1 MVENVISGHTT
12 TLTDG
17 DYILSPSLTNLF
29 EGIHGNGILMYE
41 DTATGDSNRNAK
53 ATSPGFVSDNGTNS
67 IVVRGGY
74 AVLDGLIIPFG
85 NIAAG
90 ATHTITLQ
98 ASTIEGGGTAMTTNG
113 QSCLLVVYACSDT
126 ESPKY
131 GIHIEQ
137 GSIVSSGFPVTPE
150 AFLSDTSGLNGSLN
164 LASKQSTALAV
175 VKCVHNAGAGG
186 LKMEVTEVYDV
197 RTFVKPS
204 PIYFSPMTTGSLGN
218 QTGRIDSTADLDGM
232 HGGGD
237 EVGGLSTSNFGGM
250 WMSYSHGTDGSDGDH
265 VLYFSGKQ
273 GGTRR
278 THRIGPN
285 KISVLNTAQDVR
297 FDGPNIFNTTPS
309 GTINLTPTGTFPPSH
324 MIIVNNAATGNSNIV
339 VFDPNGL
346 SNGSDT
352 DGNVNAA
359 SSAIFVY
366 NGTAWVKVF
375 ATSSAVGASGS
386 AGAIQISD
394 GSSFSNDAQLTFT
407 TASNT
412 LNVGGP
418 ITMGGLLT
426 DASGIAFKA
435 SVSSN
440 PAGSGPDARTLWVDS
455 DDGKLYFNTTAVQ
468 MVGGASTIDINGL
481 TEVQIAS
488 GDYIAFSDEG
498 ESGDPTRRESID
510 DVATLFAGTGL
521 TASSA
526 VINIDP
532 NQAGITS
539 IGPAGTLTVNQD
551 LTVTG
556 NLLVSGSST
565 TLNVGTLEVEDLHIL
580 IAKGGDDAATDGAG
594 IIIDSTDGDKTILF
608 SNNADA
614 TLEGLKVNQH
624 WLPSSDSAL
633 NLGATDS
640 TNPLRWANVYA
651 DNLDTTDL
659 VVKSSAN
666 LLKTDST
673 NNRVGVLQGAPDA
686 PFQVGELGFG
696 YGSANIIASNNNGST
711 PVTIDLFHDRKFKA
725 AKLLVSV
732 ENTSTG
738 SGGRVYETAE
748 MVVTHD
754 GRSDTDATTAFLNTY
769 GVVTSV
775 GSQQGA
781 YQIGVTGSSGSQ
793 NIQLQ
798 VTPTETSK
806 DVTVRVSW
814 QALTI

>member
-1 MVENVISGHTT
+1 MVENVISGHTG

-98 ASTIEGGGTAMTTNG
+98 QSTIEGSTSALTSG
-113 QSCLLVVYACSDT
+113 QTCLLVVYACSDT
-126 ESPKY
+126 ESPRY

-137 GSIVSSGFPVTPE
+137 GSPVSSGFPVTPE

-175 VKCVHNAGAGG
+175 VKCAFNASAGD
-186 LKMEVTEVYDV
+186 LDMEVTEVYDV

-237 EVGGLSTSNFGGM
+237 EVGGLSSSNFGGM

-285 KISVLNTAQDVR
+285 KISVLNTAQSVR
-297 FDGPNIFNTTPS
+297 FDGPNIFNATPAS
-309 GTINLTPTGTFPPSH
+309 GNINLTPTGTFPPSH
-324 MIIVNNAATGNSNIV
+324 MVIVNNAQTSTHKVI
-339 VFDPNGL
+339 FDPSGL
-346 SNGSDT
+346 SNGSATVGD
-352 DGNVNAA
+352 VNPS

-394 GSSFSNDAQLTFT
+394 GSAFSNDAQLTFT

-426 DASGIAFKA
+426 DASGIALKA
-435 SVSSN
+435 SVTSN
-440 PAGSGPDARTLWVDS
+440 PAGSGPDARTLWY
-455 DDGKLYFNTTAVQ
+455 DDGNDVLKFGATAVQ
-468 MVGGASTIDINGL
+468 MVGGASAIDINGL
-481 TEVQIAS
+481 TAAVLAS
-488 GDYIAFSDEG
+488 GDFISFSDEG
-498 ESGDPTRRESID
+498 ESGDPTRKESID

-526 VINIDP
+526 VIGVDASQP
-532 NQAGITS
+532 TITA
-539 IGPAGTLTVNQD
+539 IGPSDAALTIGQN
-551 LTVTG
+551 LIVTG
-556 NLLVSGSST
+556 NLTVNGTNTIINSATLQVDDKLIELAHSPSGS
-565 TLNVGTLEVEDLHIL
+565 E
-580 IAKGGDDAATDGAG
+580 GDDAAVDGAG
-594 IIIDSTDGDKTILF
+594 IIVKSSNSDKSILWMDDTDGWEF
-608 SNNADA
+608 
-614 TLEGLKVNQH
+614 NQH
-624 WLPSSDSAL
+624 VFPASDSAL
-633 NLGATDS
+633 NIGSDTIRFATGYLDTLVS
-640 TNPLRWANVYA
+640 TNLTI
-651 DNLDTTDL
+651 DT
-659 VVKSSAN
+659 N
-666 LLKTDST
+666 LLKTDSA
-673 NNRVGVLQGAPDA
+673 NNRVGINQAAPDA

-711 PVTIDLFHDRKFKA
+711 AVTIDLFHDRKFKA

-738 SGGRVYETAE
+738 SGGLVYETAE

-798 VTPTETSK
+798 VTPTETNK

>member
-237 EVGGLSTSNFGGM
+237 EVGGLSSSNFGGM
-250 WMSYSHGTDGSDGDH
+250 WMSYSYGTDGTDGDH

-273 GGTRR
+273 GASRT

-285 KISVLNTAQDVR
+285 KISVINTAQNVR

-324 MIIVNNAATGNSNIV
+324 MIIVNNAATGSSNIV

-346 SNGSDT
+346 SNGSET

-366 NGTAWVKVF
+366 NGSAWVKVF
-375 ATSSAVGASGS
+375 ATSAAVGASGS

-394 GSSFSNDAQLTFT
+394 GSSFSNDSDLTFT
-407 TASNT
+407 GGNT
-412 LNVGGP
+412 LNTVHL
-418 ITMGGLLT
+418 TMAGLLT
-426 DASGIAFKA
+426 DASGIALKA
-435 SVSSN
+435 SVTSN
-440 PAGSGPDARTLWVDS
+440 PAGSGPDARTLWY
-455 DDGKLYFNTTAVQ
+455 DDGNDVLKFGATAIQ

-481 TEVQIAS
+481 TAAVLAS
-488 GDYIAFSDEG
+488 GDFISFSDEG
-498 ESGDPTRRESID
+498 ESGDPTRKESID

-526 VINIDP
+526 VIGVDASQP
-532 NQAGITS
+532 TITA
-539 IGPAGTLTVNQD
+539 IGPSDAALTVGQN
-551 LTVTG
+551 LIVTG
-556 NLLVSGSST
+556 NLTVNGTNTTINST
-565 TLNVGTLEVEDLHIL
+565 TLQVDDKL
-580 IAKGGDDAATDGAG
+580 IELAHSPSGSEGDDASVDGAG
-594 IIIDSTDGDKTILF
+594 IIIKSSDSDKSILWMDDTDGWEF
-608 SNNADA
+608 
-614 TLEGLKVNQH
+614 NQH
-624 WLPSSDSAL
+624 VFPASDSAL
-633 NLGATDS
+633 NIGSDAIRFATG
-640 TNPLRWANVYA
+640 Y
-651 DNLDTTDL
+651 LDTLVSTDL
-659 VVKSSAN
+659 TIDTN
-666 LLKTDST
+666 LLKTDSS
-673 NNRVGVLQGAPDA
+673 NNRVGINQATPDA
-686 PFQVGELGFG
+686 PFQVSELGFG
-696 YGSANIIASNNNGST
+696 YGTGSRTGSGLSA
-711 PVTIDLFHDRKFKA
+711 VTVNLYQRTKFKA

-732 ENTSTG
+732 ENTTDS
-738 SGGRVYETAE
+738 VFETAE
-748 MVVTHD
+748 MVVTHT
-754 GRSDTDATTAFLNTY
+754 GTTDTGTNIVANDVFLSVYGIVTTTAT
-769 GVVTSV
+769 
-775 GSQQGA
+775 QQGA
-781 YQIGVTGSSGSQ
+781 YQTGVTGAGDSQ
-793 NIQLQ
+793 YIQL
-798 VTPTETSK
+798 VITPTVADK

>member
-98 ASTIEGGGTAMTTNG
+98 QSTIEGSTSALTSG
-113 QSCLLVVYACSDT
+113 QTCLLVVYACSDT
-126 ESPKY
+126 ESPRY

-137 GSIVSSGFPVTPE
+137 GSPVSTGFPVTPE
-150 AFLSDTSGLNGSLN
+150 SFLSDTSGLNGSLN

-175 VKCVHNAGAGG
+175 VKCIYNASAGD
-186 LKMEVTEVYDV
+186 LDMEVDTVYDV

-237 EVGGLSTSNFGGM
+237 EVGGLSSSNFGGM
-250 WMSYSHGTDGSDGDH
+250 WMSYSYGTDGSDGDH

-285 KISVLNTAQDVR
+285 KISVLNTAQSVR
-297 FDGPNIFNTTPS
+297 FDGPNIFNATPAS
-309 GTINLTPTGTFPPSH
+309 GDINLTPTGTFPPSH
-324 MIIVNNAATGNSNIV
+324 MVIVNNAQTSTHKVI
-339 VFDPNGL
+339 FDPSGL
-346 SNGSDT
+346 SLNSATVGD
-352 DGNVNAA
+352 VNPS

-386 AGAIQISD
+386 SGAIQISD
-394 GSSFSNDAQLTFT
+394 GSAFSNDSDLTFT
-407 TASNT
+407 GGNT
-412 LNVGGP
+412 LNTVHL
-418 ITMGGLLT
+418 TMAGLLT

-440 PAGSGPDARTLWVDS
+440 PAGSGPDARTLWY
-455 DDGKLYFNTTAVQ
+455 DDGNDVLKFGTSTVQLTDTA
-468 MVGGASTIDINGL
+468 GLIDINGL

-498 ESGDPTRRESID
+498 TTNDPTRRESID

-521 TASSA
+521 TASNA
-526 VINIDP
+526 VINIDA
-532 NQAGITS
+532 NQAGITN

-565 TLNVGTLEVEDLHIL
+565 TLNVATLEIEDLHVL
-580 IAKGGDDAATDGAG
+580 IAKGGDDTATDGAG
-594 IIIDSTDGDKTILF
+594 IIIDSSDGDKTILF

-633 NLGATDS
+633 NLGATDTS
-640 TNPLRWANVYA
+640 NPLRWANVYA

-673 NNRVGVLQGAPDA
+673 NNRVGVLQGTPDA
-686 PFQVGELGFG
+686 PFQVSELGFG
-696 YGSANIIASNNNGST
+696 YSTGSRTGSGLSA
-711 PVTIDLFHDRKFKA
+711 VTVNLYQRTKFKA

-732 ENTSTG
+732 ENTTDS
-738 SGGRVYETAE
+738 VFETAE
-748 MVVTHD
+748 MVVTHT
-754 GRSDTDATTAFLNTY
+754 GTTTSGTNIVTGDVYLSVY
-769 GVVTSV
+769 GVVTS
-775 GSQQGA
+775 SATQQGA
-781 YQIGVTGSSGSQ
+781 YQTGVTGAGDSQ
-793 NIQLQ
+793 YIQLV
-798 VTPTETSK
+798 VTPTVANK

>member
-98 ASTIEGGGTAMTTNG
+98 QSTIEGSTSALTSG
-113 QSCLLVVYACSDT
+113 QTCLLVVYACSDT
-126 ESPKY
+126 ESPRY

-137 GSIVSSGFPVTPE
+137 GSPVSTGFPVTPE
-150 AFLSDTSGLNGSLN
+150 SFLSDTSGLNGSLN

-175 VKCVHNAGAGG
+175 VKCAFNASAGD
-186 LKMEVTEVYDV
+186 LDMEVTEVYDV

-237 EVGGLSTSNFGGM
+237 EVGGLLSSNFGGM
-250 WMSYSHGTDGSDGDH
+250 WMSYSYGTDGTDGDH

-273 GGTRR
+273 GGARR

-285 KISVLNTAQDVR
+285 KISVLNTAQSVR
-297 FDGPNIFNTTPS
+297 FDGPNIFNATPAS
-309 GTINLTPTGTFPPSH
+309 GDINLTPTGTFPPSH
-324 MIIVNNAATGNSNIV
+324 MVIVNNAQTSTHKVI
-339 VFDPNGL
+339 FDPSGL
-346 SNGSDT
+346 SLNSATVGD
-352 DGNVNAA
+352 VNPS

-394 GSSFSNDAQLTFT
+394 GSAFSNDAQLTFT
-407 TASNT
+407 TASST

-426 DASGIAFKA
+426 DASGIALKA
-435 SVSSN
+435 SVTSN
-440 PAGSGPDARTLWVDS
+440 PAGSGPDARTLWY
-455 DDGKLYFNTTAVQ
+455 DDGNDVLKFGTSTVQLTDTA
-468 MVGGASTIDINGL
+468 GLIDINGL
-481 TEVQIAS
+481 TEVAIAS

-526 VINIDP
+526 IINIDA

-556 NLLVSGSST
+556 NLIVNGSST
-565 TLNVGTLEVEDLHIL
+565 TLNVATLQVDDKL
-580 IAKGGDDAATDGAG
+580 IELAHSPSGSEGDDASVDGAG
-594 IIIDSTDGDKTILF
+594 IIIKSSDSDKSILWMDDTDGWEF
-608 SNNADA
+608 
-614 TLEGLKVNQH
+614 NQH
-624 WLPSSDSAL
+624 VFPASDSAL
-633 NLGATDS
+633 NIGSDAIRFATG
-640 TNPLRWANVYA
+640 Y
-651 DNLDTTDL
+651 LDTLVSTDL
-659 VVKSSAN
+659 TIDTN
-666 LLKTDST
+666 LLKTDSS
-673 NNRVGVLQGAPDA
+673 NNRVGINQVSPDA
-686 PFQVGELGFG
+686 PFQVSELGFG
-696 YGSANIIASNNNGST
+696 YGTGSRTGSGLSA
-711 PVTIDLFHDRKFKA
+711 VTVNLYQRTKFKA

-732 ENTSTG
+732 ENTTDS
-738 SGGRVYETAE
+738 VFETAE
-748 MVVTHD
+748 MVVTHT
-754 GRSDTDATTAFLNTY
+754 GTTTSGTNIVTGDVYLSVY
-769 GVVTSV
+769 GVVTS
-775 GSQQGA
+775 SATQQGA
-781 YQIGVTGSSGSQ
+781 YQTGVTGAGDSQ
-793 NIQLQ
+793 YIQLV
-798 VTPTETSK
+798 VTPTVANK

>member
-1 MVENVISGHTT
+1 MVENVISGHTG

-98 ASTIEGGGTAMTTNG
+98 QSTIEGSTSALTSG
-113 QSCLLVVYACSDT
+113 QTCLLVVYACSDT
-126 ESPKY
+126 ESPRY

-137 GSIVSSGFPVTPE
+137 GSPVSSGFPVTPE

-175 VKCVHNAGAGG
+175 VKCTFNASAGD
-186 LKMEVTEVYDV
+186 LDMEVTEVYDV

-237 EVGGLSTSNFGGM
+237 EVGGLSSSNFGGM

-285 KISVLNTAQDVR
+285 KISVLNTAQSVR
-297 FDGPNIFNTTPS
+297 FDGPNIFNATPAS
-309 GTINLTPTGTFPPSH
+309 GDINLTPTGTFPPSH
-324 MIIVNNAATGNSNIV
+324 MVIVNNAQTSTHKVI
-339 VFDPNGL
+339 FDPNGL
-346 SNGSDT
+346 SLNSATVGD
-352 DGNVNAA
+352 VNPSA
-359 SSAIFVY
+359 SAIFVY
-366 NGTAWVKVF
+366 NGSAWVKVF

-418 ITMGGLLT
+418 ITMGGLLS

-481 TEVQIAS
+481 TEEQIAS
-488 GDYIAFSDEG
+488 GDFISFSDEG
-498 ESGDPTRRESID
+498 ETGDPTRKESID
-510 DVATLFAGTGL
+510 DVAILFAGTGL
-521 TASSA
+521 TASNA
-526 VINIDP
+526 IINIDA

-556 NLLVSGSST
+556 DLLVSGSST
-565 TLNVGTLEVEDLHIL
+565 TLNVATLEIQDLHIL

-594 IIIDSTDGDKTILF
+594 IIIDSSDGDKTILF

-633 NLGATDS
+633 NLGATHA
-640 TNPLRWANVYA
+640 TTPLRWANVYA

-659 VVKSSAN
+659 VVDTS
-666 LLKTDST
+666 LIKTDSS
-673 NNRVGVLQGAPDA
+673 NNRVGINQASPDA
-686 PFQVGELGFG
+686 SFQVSELGFG
-696 YGSANIIASNNNGST
+696 YGTGSRTGSGLSA
-711 PVTIDLFHDRKFKA
+711 VTVNLYQRTKFKA

-732 ENTSTG
+732 ENTTDS
-738 SGGRVYETAE
+738 VFETAE
-748 MVVTHD
+748 MVVTHT
-754 GRSDTDATTAFLNTY
+754 GTTTSGTDIVTGDVYLSVY
-769 GVVTSV
+769 GVVTS
-775 GSQQGA
+775 SATQQGA
-781 YQIGVTGSSGSQ
+781 YQTGVTGAGDSQ
-793 NIQLQ
+793 YIQLV
-798 VTPTETSK
+798 VTPTVANK

>member
-1 MVENVISGHTT
+1 MVENVISGHTG

-98 ASTIEGGGTAMTTNG
+98 QSTIEGSTSALTSG
-113 QSCLLVVYACSDT
+113 QTCLLVVYACSDT
-126 ESPKY
+126 ESPRY

-137 GSIVSSGFPVTPE
+137 GSPVSSGFPVTPE

-175 VKCVHNAGAGG
+175 VKCTFNASAGD
-186 LKMEVTEVYDV
+186 LDMEVTEVYDV

-237 EVGGLSTSNFGGM
+237 EVGGLSSSNFGGM
-250 WMSYSHGTDGSDGDH
+250 WMSYSYGTDGTDGDH

-285 KISVLNTAQDVR
+285 KISVLNTAQSVR
-297 FDGPNIFNTTPS
+297 FDGPNIFNATPAS
-309 GTINLTPTGTFPPSH
+309 GDINLTPTGTFPPSH
-324 MIIVNNAATGNSNIV
+324 MVIVNNAQTSTHKVI
-339 VFDPNGL
+339 FDPSGL
-346 SNGSDT
+346 SLNSATVGD
-352 DGNVNAA
+352 VNPS

-366 NGTAWVKVF
+366 NGSAWVKVF

-386 AGAIQISD
+386 SGAIQISD
-394 GSSFSNDAQLTFT
+394 GSAFSNDSDLTFT
-407 TASNT
+407 GGNT
-412 LNVGGP
+412 LNTVHL
-418 ITMGGLLT
+418 TMAGLLT
-426 DASGIAFKA
+426 DASGIALKA
-435 SVSSN
+435 SVTSN
-440 PAGSGPDARTLWVDS
+440 PAGSGPDARTLWY
-455 DDGKLYFNTTAVQ
+455 DDGNDVLKFGATAIQ
-468 MVGGASTIDINGL
+468 LVGGASTIDINGL
-481 TEVQIAS
+481 TAAVLAS
-488 GDYIAFSDEG
+488 GDFISFSDEG
-498 ESGDPTRRESID
+498 ENGDPTRKESID

-526 VINIDP
+526 VIGIDASQP
-532 NQAGITS
+532 TITA
-539 IGPAGTLTVNQD
+539 IGPSDAALTVGQN
-551 LTVTG
+551 LIVTG
-556 NLLVSGSST
+556 NLTVNGTNTVINST
-565 TLNVGTLEVEDLHIL
+565 TLQVDDKL
-580 IAKGGDDAATDGAG
+580 IELAHSPSGSEGDDASVDGAG
-594 IIIDSTDGDKTILF
+594 IIIKSSDSDKSILWMDDTNGWEF
-608 SNNADA
+608 
-614 TLEGLKVNQH
+614 NQH
-624 WLPSSDSAL
+624 VFPASDSAL
-633 NLGATDS
+633 NIGSDTIRFATGYLDTLVS
-640 TNPLRWANVYA
+640 TNLTI
-651 DNLDTTDL
+651 DT
-659 VVKSSAN
+659 N
-666 LLKTDST
+666 LLKTDSA
-673 NNRVGVLQGAPDA
+673 NNRVGINQAAPDA
-686 PFQVGELGFG
+686 PFQVSELGFG
-696 YGSANIIASNNNGST
+696 YGTGSRTGSGLSA
-711 PVTIDLFHDRKFKA
+711 VTVNLYQRTKFKA

-732 ENTSTG
+732 ENTTDS
-738 SGGRVYETAE
+738 VFETAE
-748 MVVTHD
+748 MVVTHT
-754 GRSDTDATTAFLNTY
+754 GTTTSGTNIVTGDVYLSVY
-769 GVVTSV
+769 GVVTS
-775 GSQQGA
+775 SATQQGA
-781 YQIGVTGSSGSQ
+781 YQTGVTGAGDSQ
-793 NIQLQ
+793 YIQLV
-798 VTPTETSK
+798 VTPTVANK

>member
-1 MVENVISGHTT
+1 MVENVISGHTG

-98 ASTIEGGGTAMTTNG
+98 QSTIEGSTSALTSG
-113 QSCLLVVYACSDT
+113 QTCLLVVYACSDT
-126 ESPKY
+126 ESPRY

-137 GSIVSSGFPVTPE
+137 GSPVSTGFPVTPE
-150 AFLSDTSGLNGSLN
+150 SFLSDTSGLNGSLN

-175 VKCVHNAGAGG
+175 VKCTFNASAGD
-186 LKMEVTEVYDV
+186 LDMEVTEVYDV

-237 EVGGLSTSNFGGM
+237 EVGGLSSSNFGGM

-285 KISVLNTAQDVR
+285 KISVLNTAQSVR
-297 FDGPNIFNTTPS
+297 FDGPNIFNATPAS
-309 GTINLTPTGTFPPSH
+309 GDINLTPTGTFPPSH
-324 MIIVNNAATGNSNIV
+324 MVIVNNAQTSTHKVI
-339 VFDPNGL
+339 FDPNGL
-346 SNGSDT
+346 SLNSATVGD
-352 DGNVNAA
+352 VNPSA
-359 SSAIFVY
+359 SAIFVY
-366 NGTAWVKVF
+366 NGSAWVKVF

-418 ITMGGLLT
+418 ITMGGLLS

-481 TEVQIAS
+481 TEEQIAS
-488 GDYIAFSDEG
+488 GDFISFSDEG
-498 ESGDPTRRESID
+498 ETGDPTRKESID
-510 DVATLFAGTGL
+510 DVAILFAGTGL
-521 TASSA
+521 TASNA
-526 VINIDP
+526 IINIDA

-556 NLLVSGSST
+556 DLLVSGSST
-565 TLNVGTLEVEDLHIL
+565 TLNVATLEIQDLHIL

-594 IIIDSTDGDKTILF
+594 IIIDSSDGDKTILF

-633 NLGATDS
+633 NLGATHA
-640 TNPLRWANVYA
+640 TTPLRWANVYA

-659 VVKSSAN
+659 VVDTS
-666 LLKTDST
+666 LIKTDSS
-673 NNRVGVLQGAPDA
+673 NNRVGINQASPDA
-686 PFQVGELGFG
+686 SFQVSELGFG
-696 YGSANIIASNNNGST
+696 YGTGSRTGSGLSA
-711 PVTIDLFHDRKFKA
+711 VTVNLYQRTKFKA

-732 ENTSTG
+732 ENTTDS
-738 SGGRVYETAE
+738 VFETAE
-748 MVVTHD
+748 MVVTHT
-754 GRSDTDATTAFLNTY
+754 GTTTSGTDIVTGDVYLSVY
-769 GVVTSV
+769 GVVTS
-775 GSQQGA
+775 SATQQGA
-781 YQIGVTGSSGSQ
+781 YQTGVTGAGDSQ
-793 NIQLQ
+793 YIQLV
-798 VTPTETSK
+798 VTPTVANK

>member
-98 ASTIEGGGTAMTTNG
+98 QSTIEGSTSALTSG
-113 QSCLLVVYACSDT
+113 QTCLLVVYACSDT
-126 ESPKY
+126 ESPRY

-137 GSIVSSGFPVTPE
+137 GSPVSTGFPVTPE
-150 AFLSDTSGLNGSLN
+150 SFLSDTSGLNGSLN

-175 VKCVHNAGAGG
+175 VKCAFNASAGD
-186 LKMEVTEVYDV
+186 LDMEVTEVYDV

-237 EVGGLSTSNFGGM
+237 EVGGLSSSNFGGL

-285 KISVLNTAQDVR
+285 KISIINTAQDVR

-366 NGTAWVKVF
+366 NGSAWVKVF

-418 ITMGGLLT
+418 IIM
-426 DASGIAFKA
+426 
-435 SVSSN
+435 
-440 PAGSGPDARTLWVDS
+440 AGSLLKAPTGLEFTKVDDNPGGTAFTLWVDEDDS
-455 DDGKLYFNTTAVQ
+455 DQLKFGTSIVQLTDTA
-468 MVGGASTIDINGL
+468 GLIDINGL

-498 ESGDPTRRESID
+498 TTNDPTRRESID

-521 TASSA
+521 TASNA
-526 VINIDP
+526 VINIDA
-532 NQAGITS
+532 NQAGITN

-556 NLLVSGSST
+556 NLIVSGAST

-580 IAKGGDDAATDGAG
+580 IAKGGDDAATNGAG
-594 IIIDSTDGDKTILF
+594 IIIDSSDGDKTILF

-673 NNRVGVLQGAPDA
+673 NNRVGVLQGTPDA
-686 PFQVGELGFG
+686 PFQVSELGFG
-696 YGSANIIASNNNGST
+696 YGTGSRTGSGLSA
-711 PVTIDLFHDRKFKA
+711 VTVNLYQRTKFKA

-732 ENTSTG
+732 ENTTDS
-738 SGGRVYETAE
+738 VFETAE
-748 MVVTHD
+748 MVVTHT
-754 GRSDTDATTAFLNTY
+754 GTTTSGTNIVTGDVYLSVY
-769 GVVTSV
+769 GVVTS
-775 GSQQGA
+775 SATQQGA
-781 YQIGVTGSSGSQ
+781 YQTGVTGAGDSQ
-793 NIQLQ
+793 YIQLV
-798 VTPTETSK
+798 VTPTVANK

>member
-53 ATSPGFVSDNGTNS
+53 ATSPGYVSDNGTNS
-67 IVVRGGY
+67 IIVRGGY

-85 NIAAG
+85 NIASG

-98 ASTIEGGGTAMTTNG
+98 QSTIEGSTSALTSG
-113 QSCLLVVYACSDT
+113 QSCLLVVYVCSDT
-126 ESPKY
+126 ESPRY
-131 GIHIEQ
+131 GVHIEQ
-137 GSIVSSGFPVTPE
+137 GSPVSTGFPVTPE
-150 AFLSDTSGLNGSLN
+150 SFLSDTSGLNGSLN
-164 LASKQSTALAV
+164 LASKQSTVLAV
-175 VKCVHNAGAGG
+175 VKCIYNSGAGD
-186 LKMEVTEVYDV
+186 LDMEVDTVYDA
-197 RTFVKPS
+197 RTFIKPS

-237 EVGGLSTSNFGGM
+237 EVGGLSSSNFGGM
-250 WMSYSHGTDGSDGDH
+250 WMSYSYGTDGSDGDH

-285 KISVLNTAQDVR
+285 KISVLNTAQSVR
-297 FDGPNIFNTTPS
+297 FDGPNIFNATPAS
-309 GTINLTPTGTFPPSH
+309 GDINLTPTGTFPPSH
-324 MIIVNNAATGNSNIV
+324 MVIVNNAQTSTHKVI
-339 VFDPNGL
+339 FDPSGL
-346 SNGSDT
+346 SL
-352 DGNVNAA
+352 NAA
-359 SSAIFVY
+359 TVGDVNPSSSAIFVY
-366 NGTAWVKVF
+366 NGSAWVKVF

-418 ITMGGLLT
+418 IIM
-426 DASGIAFKA
+426 
-435 SVSSN
+435 
-440 PAGSGPDARTLWVDS
+440 AGSLLKAPTGLEFTKVDDNPGGTAFTLWVDEDDS
-455 DDGKLYFNTTAVQ
+455 DQLKFGTSIVQLTDTA
-468 MVGGASTIDINGL
+468 GLIDINGL

-498 ESGDPTRRESID
+498 TTNDPTRRESID

-521 TASSA
+521 TASNA
-526 VINIDP
+526 VINIDA
-532 NQAGITS
+532 NQAGITN

-556 NLLVSGSST
+556 NLIVSGAST

-580 IAKGGDDAATDGAG
+580 IAKGGDDAATNGAG
-594 IIIDSTDGDKTILF
+594 IIIDSSDGDKTILF

-673 NNRVGVLQGAPDA
+673 NNRVGVLQGTPDA
-686 PFQVGELGFG
+686 PFQVSELGFG
-696 YGSANIIASNNNGST
+696 YGTGSRTGSGLSA
-711 PVTIDLFHDRKFKA
+711 VTVNLYQRTKFKA

-732 ENTSTG
+732 ENTTDS
-738 SGGRVYETAE
+738 VFETAE
-748 MVVTHD
+748 MVVTHT
-754 GRSDTDATTAFLNTY
+754 GTTTSGTNIVTGDVYLSVY
-769 GVVTSV
+769 GVVTS
-775 GSQQGA
+775 SATQQGA
-781 YQIGVTGSSGSQ
+781 YQTGVTGAGDSQ
-793 NIQLQ
+793 YIQLV
-798 VTPTETSK
+798 VTPTVANK

>member
-53 ATSPGFVSDNGTNS
+53 ATSPGYVSDNGTNS

-98 ASTIEGGGTAMTTNG
+98 QSTIEGSTSALTSG

-126 ESPKY
+126 ESPRY

-137 GSIVSSGFPVTPE
+137 GSPVSTGFPVTPE
-150 AFLSDTSGLNGSLN
+150 SFLSDTSGLNGSLN

-175 VKCVHNAGAGG
+175 VKCIYNASAGD
-186 LKMEVTEVYDV
+186 LDMEVDTVYDV

-237 EVGGLSTSNFGGM
+237 EVGGLSSSNFGGM
-250 WMSYSHGTDGSDGDH
+250 WMSYSYGTDGTDGDH

-273 GGTRR
+273 GGARR

-285 KISVLNTAQDVR
+285 KISVLNTAQSVR
-297 FDGPNIFNTTPS
+297 FDGPNIFNATPAS
-309 GTINLTPTGTFPPSH
+309 GDINLTPTGTFPPSH
-324 MIIVNNAATGNSNIV
+324 MVIVNNAQTSTHKVI
-339 VFDPNGL
+339 FDPSGL
-346 SNGSDT
+346 SLNSATVGD
-352 DGNVNAA
+352 VNPS

-366 NGTAWVKVF
+366 NGSAWVKVF
-375 ATSSAVGASGS
+375 ATSSSVGASGS

-394 GSSFSNDAQLTFT
+394 GTSFSNDAQLTFT

-418 ITMGGLLT
+418 IIM
-426 DASGIAFKA
+426 
-435 SVSSN
+435 
-440 PAGSGPDARTLWVDS
+440 AGSLLKAPTGLEFTKVDDNPGGTAFTLWVDEDDS
-455 DDGKLYFNTTAVQ
+455 DQLKFGTSTVQLTDTAGL
-468 MVGGASTIDINGL
+468 MDINGL
-481 TEVQIAS
+481 TEVAIAS

-498 ESGDPTRRESID
+498 TSNDPTRRESID

-526 VINIDP
+526 VINIDA

-556 NLLVSGSST
+556 NLIVNGSST
-565 TLNVGTLEVEDLHIL
+565 TLNVATLEIEDLHVL
-580 IAKGGDDAATDGAG
+580 IAKGGNDSATDGAG
-594 IIIDSTDGDKTILF
+594 IIIDSSDGDKTILF

-633 NLGATDS
+633 NLGATDAS
-640 TNPLRWANVYA
+640 NPLRWANVYA

-673 NNRVGVLQGAPDA
+673 NDRVGVLQGTPDA
-686 PFQVGELGFG
+686 PFQVSELGFG
-696 YGSANIIASNNNGST
+696 YATGSRTGSGLSA
-711 PVTIDLFHDRKFKA
+711 VTVNLYQRTKFKA

-732 ENTSTG
+732 ENTTDS
-738 SGGRVYETAE
+738 VFETAE
-748 MVVTHD
+748 MVVTHT
-754 GRSDTDATTAFLNTY
+754 GTTNTGTNIVTGDVYLSVY
-769 GVVTSV
+769 GIVTS
-775 GSQQGA
+775 SATQQGA
-781 YQIGVTGSSGSQ
+781 YQTGVTGAGDSQ
-793 NIQLQ
+793 YIQLV
-798 VTPTETSK
+798 VTPTVANK

>member
-1 MVENVISGHTT
+1 
-12 TLTDG
+12 
-17 DYILSPSLTNLF
+17 
-29 EGIHGNGILMYE
+29 
-41 DTATGDSNRNAK
+41 
-53 ATSPGFVSDNGTNS
+53 
-67 IVVRGGY
+67 
-74 AVLDGLIIPFG
+74 
-85 NIAAG
+85 
-90 ATHTITLQ
+90 
-98 ASTIEGGGTAMTTNG
+98 
-113 QSCLLVVYACSDT
+113 
-126 ESPKY
+126 
-131 GIHIEQ
+131 
-137 GSIVSSGFPVTPE
+137 
-150 AFLSDTSGLNGSLN
+150 
-164 LASKQSTALAV
+164 
-175 VKCVHNAGAGG
+175 VKCIFNAGAGD
-186 LKMEVTEVYDV
+186 LKMEVDAVYDV

-237 EVGGLSTSNFGGM
+237 EVGGLSSSNFGGM

-297 FDGPNIFNTTPS
+297 FDGPNIFNATPAS
-309 GTINLTPTGTFPPSH
+309 GDINLTPTGTFPPSH
-324 MIIVNNAATGNSNIV
+324 MVIVNNAQTSTHKVI
-339 VFDPNGL
+339 FDPNGL
-346 SNGSDT
+346 SLNSATVGD
-352 DGNVNAA
+352 VNPS

-375 ATSSAVGASGS
+375 ATSSSVGASGS

-426 DASGIAFKA
+426 DASGIAFKD

-440 PAGSGPDARTLWVDS
+440 PAVSGPDARTLWVDS

-526 VINIDP
+526 VINIDA

-556 NLLVSGSST
+556 NLTVNGTNTVINST
-565 TLNVGTLEVEDLHIL
+565 TLQVDDKL
-580 IAKGGDDAATDGAG
+580 IELAHSPSDTEGDDASVDGGG
-594 IIIDSTDGDKTILF
+594 IVIKSSDSDKSILF
-608 SNNADA
+608 SNHASDA
-614 TLEGLKVNQH
+614 TLEGFKVNQH

-633 NLGATDS
+633 NLGATDAS
-640 TNPLRWANVYA
+640 NPLRWANVYA

-659 VVKSSAN
+659 VVDTS
-666 LLKTDST
+666 LIKTDSS
-673 NNRVGVLQGAPDA
+673 NNRVGINQASPDA
-686 PFQVGELGFG
+686 PFQVSELGFG
-696 YGSANIIASNNNGST
+696 YATSSRTGSGTSA
-711 PVTIDLFHDRKFKA
+711 VTVNLYQRTKFKA

-732 ENTSTG
+732 ENTTDS
-738 SGGRVYETAE
+738 VFETAE
-748 MVVTHD
+748 MVVTHT
-754 GRSDTDATTAFLNTY
+754 GTTTSGTNIVAGDVYLSVY
-769 GVVTSV
+769 GVVTS
-775 GSQQGA
+775 SATQQGA
-781 YQIGVTGSSGSQ
+781 YQTGVTGAGDSQ
-793 NIQLQ
+793 YIQLV
-798 VTPTETSK
+798 VTPTVDDK

>member
-1 MVENVISGHTT
+1 MVENVISGHTG

-41 DTATGDSNRNAK
+41 DTAAGDSNRNK
-53 ATSPGFVSDNGTNS
+53 KDNSPGYVSGNGTNS
-67 IVVRGGY
+67 IVLRGGY

-90 ATHTITLQ
+90 ATQTITLQ
-98 ASTIEGGGTAMTTNG
+98 QSTIQGGGTALTTG
-113 QSCLLVVYACSDT
+113 KSCLLVVYACNDT
-126 ESPKY
+126 QSPRY

-137 GSIVSSGFPVTPE
+137 GSPVSSGFPVTPE
-150 AFLSDTSGLNGSLN
+150 SFLSDTGSSLN
-164 LASKQSTALAV
+164 SKQSTALAV
-175 VKCVHNAGAGG
+175 VKCAFNASAGD
-186 LKMEVTEVYDV
+186 LDMEVTEVYDV

-237 EVGGLSTSNFGGM
+237 EVGGLSSSNFGGM
-250 WMSYSHGTDGSDGDH
+250 WMSYSYGTDGTDGDH

-273 GGTRR
+273 GASRT

-285 KISVLNTAQDVR
+285 KISVINTAQNVR

-324 MIIVNNAATGNSNIV
+324 MIIVNNAATGSSNIV

-346 SNGSDT
+346 SNGSKT

-366 NGTAWVKVF
+366 NGSAWVKVF
-375 ATSSAVGASGS
+375 ATSAAVGASGS

-394 GSSFSNDAQLTFT
+394 GSSFSNDSDLTFT
-407 TASNT
+407 GGNT
-412 LNVGGP
+412 LNTVHL
-418 ITMGGLLT
+418 TMAGLLT
-426 DASGIAFKA
+426 DASGIALKA
-435 SVSSN
+435 SVTSN
-440 PAGSGPDARTLWVDS
+440 PAGSGPDARTLWY
-455 DDGKLYFNTTAVQ
+455 DDGNDVLKFGATAIQ
-468 MVGGASTIDINGL
+468 MVGGSSTMDINGL
-481 TEVQIAS
+481 TAAVLAS
-488 GDYIAFSDEG
+488 GDFISFSDEG
-498 ESGDPTRRESID
+498 ESGDPTRKESID

-521 TASSA
+521 TASNA
-526 VINIDP
+526 VIGVDTSQP
-532 NQAGITS
+532 TITA
-539 IGPAGTLTVNQD
+539 IGPSNAALTVGQN
-551 LTVTG
+551 LIVTG
-556 NLLVSGSST
+556 NLTVNGTNTVINST
-565 TLNVGTLEVEDLHIL
+565 TLQVDDKL
-580 IAKGGDDAATDGAG
+580 IELAHSPSDSEGDDASVDGGG
-594 IIIDSTDGDKTILF
+594 IVIKSSDSDKSILF
-608 SNNADA
+608 SNNVDA
-614 TLEGLKVNQH
+614 TLEGFKVNQH

-633 NLGATDS
+633 NLGATDAS
-640 TNPLRWANVYA
+640 NPLRWANVYA

-673 NNRVGVLQGAPDA
+673 NNRVGVLQGTPDA

-738 SGGRVYETAE
+738 SGGLVYETAE

-798 VTPTETSK
+798 VTPTETNK